1 MKATAFGVRS
11 VRLRITGRVQG
22 VGYRAW
28 AMRQAS
34 ALGLRGWVRNRL
46 DGSVE
51 ALAIGDADG
60 VVRMIA
66 ACQQGPFGAR
76 VSEVAVSEAEDDGS
90 DGFAAKA
97 TA

>member
-1 MKATAFGVRS
+1 MRC

-28 AMRQAS
+28 AWQTAEG
-34 ALGLRGWVRNRL
+34 LGLRGWVRNRT

-51 ALAIGDADG
+51 ALVIGDGEA
-60 VVRMIA
+60 VAAMIA
-66 ACQQGPFGAR
+66 ACQQGPFAAR
-76 VSEVAVSEAEDDGS
+76 VANVAVKEDDDDGGS
-90 DGFAAKA
+90 TGFTTLP